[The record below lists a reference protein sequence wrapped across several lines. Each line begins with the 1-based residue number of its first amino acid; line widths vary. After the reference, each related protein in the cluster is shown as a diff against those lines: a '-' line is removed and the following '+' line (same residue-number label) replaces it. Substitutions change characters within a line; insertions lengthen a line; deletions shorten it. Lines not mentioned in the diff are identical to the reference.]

1 MSDAHAAKYVVPRRS
16 GNPQGVATFRFHI
29 CSFWHGG
36 GVTEDAVLI
45 LVAGALLAAG
55 VLASLVAT
63 RLRLPAL
70 VLFLGLGMLIGTDGL
85 GWIDFENYEL
95 TRLIGSIALLL
106 ILFEGGLAAGFD
118 EIRPVLRPA
127 ISLAIGATV
136 GTALVVALAATV
148 LFDLPLLEAFL
159 LGAVLSG
166 TDGAAV
172 FALLRGSRLRTDL
185 ARTLEGEA
193 GFNDPIAVLLVL
205 ACIELLTQPDYGA
218 LDVLF
223 FFIQELGIGTL
234 VGVVIGALGVV
245 CLRALK
251 SAPPSLNLL
260 ASFATAAIAYGA
272 AGALHGSGFLA
283 VYLAGLSIGSTDL
296 PARRSVDAFHEGLAA
311 VAEVGMFFTLGL
323 LVFPSQLDR
332 NLIESTLLALIVAF
346 IARPVAA
353 AAATAFEPFSWRDRV
368 VLGWTGLRGAVP
380 VILATFPVIEDIP
393 RSQEF
398 FNVVFF
404 AVLVSTVIQGST
416 VEPLANR
423 LDCTEQAA
431 SAHDLPDDESRGS

>member
-1 MSDAHAAKYVVPRRS
+1 MPVWARTRPNTPLARAAEIFRELRHSASYMS
-16 GNPQGVATFRFHI
+16 I
-29 CSFWHGG
+29 WHGD

-55 VLASLVAT
+55 VLASLVAA
-63 RLRLPAL
+63 RVRLPAL
-70 VLFLGLGMLIGTDGL
+70 VLFLGLGMLVGTDGL

-95 TRLIGSIALLL
+95 TRFIGSTALLL

-118 EIRPVLRPA
+118 EIRPALRPA
-127 ISLAIGATV
+127 ISLAIVATV
-136 GTALVVALAATV
+136 GTAVIVALAATL
-148 LFDLPLLEAFL
+148 LFDLPPLEAFL

-205 ACIELLTQPDYGA
+205 ACIELLTQPAYGA
-218 LDVLF
+218 LDVLV
-223 FFIQELGIGTL
+223 FFIRELGIGTL
-234 VGVVIGALGVV
+234 VGIAMGALGVV
-245 CLRALK
+245 CLRALRF
-251 SAPPSLNLL
+251 APPSLTLL
-260 ASFATAAIAYGA
+260 TSFATAAIAYGA

-283 VYLAGLSIGSTDL
+283 VYLAGLAVGSVDL
-296 PARRSVDAFHEGLAA
+296 PAKRSVDAFHEGLAA

-323 LVFPSQLDR
+323 LVFPSQLGR

-353 AAATAFEPFSWRDRV
+353 AAATVFEPLSWRDRV
-368 VLGWTGLRGAVP
+368 LLGWTGLRGAVP

-393 RSQEF
+393 RSREF

-416 VEPLANR
+416 VEALANR
-423 LDCTEQAA
+423 LGSTEQPRLRN
-431 SAHDLPDDESRGS
+431 DVPDRQQR

>member
-1 MSDAHAAKYVVPRRS
+1 LRWV
-16 GNPQGVATFRFHI
+16 
-29 CSFWHGG
+29 SFWQGG
-36 GVTEDAVLI
+36 DVTEDAVLI
-45 LVAGALLAAG
+45 LVAGGLLAIG

-70 VLFLGLGMLIGTDGL
+70 ILFLGLGMLIGTDGL

-127 ISLAIGATV
+127 ISLAAIATI
-136 GTALVVALAATV
+136 GTALIVGLAATV
-148 LFDLPLLEAFL
+148 LFDLPLLEALL

-172 FALLRGSRLRTDL
+172 FALLRGSRLRPDL

-193 GFNDPIAVLLVL
+193 GLNDPIAVLLVL
-205 ACIELLTQPDYGA
+205 VCIELLTQPNYGSV
-218 LDVLF
+218 DVLYF
-223 FFIQELGIGTL
+223 FVQELGIGGL
-234 VGVVIGALGVV
+234 IGVVIGLVGAN

-251 SAPPSLNLL
+251 SAPPSLNLV
-260 ASFATAAIAYGA
+260 ASFAIAAIAYGA

-283 VYLAGLSIGSTDL
+283 VYLAGLALGSTEL
-296 PARRSVDAFHEGLAA
+296 PAKPSVNAFHEGLAA
-311 VAEVGMFFTLGL
+311 VAEIGMFFALGL

-332 NLIESTLLALIVAF
+332 NVLESTLLALIVAF
-346 IARPVAA
+346 VARPLAA
-353 AAATAFEPFSWRDRV
+353 AAATVFEDFSARDRLL
-368 VLGWTGLRGAVP
+368 LGWTGLRGAVP
-380 VILATFPVIEDIP
+380 VILATFPVIEGIP
-393 RSQEF
+393 RSLEF

-404 AVLVSTVIQGST
+404 AVLVSTLIQGST

-423 LDCTEQAA
+423 LGLTEQSA
-431 SAHDLPDDESRGS
+431 SAHKRVQRRESR

>member
-1 MSDAHAAKYVVPRRS
+1 V
-16 GNPQGVATFRFHI
+16 I
-29 CSFWHGG
+29 
-36 GVTEDAVLI
+36 EDAALI
-45 LVAGALLAAG
+45 LVAGALLATG
-55 VLASLVAT
+55 VVASLAAT

-70 VLFLGLGMLIGTDGL
+70 VLFLVLGMAIGTDGL

-95 TRLIGSIALLL
+95 TRLIGTIALVL

-127 ISLAIGATV
+127 ISLAIVATV
-136 GTALVVALAATV
+136 GTALFVGLAATI

-172 FALLRGSRLRTDL
+172 FALLRGSRLRRDL

-205 ACIELLTQPDYGA
+205 VCIELLTRPDYGA

-223 FFIQELGIGTL
+223 FFVQELGIGVL
-234 VGVVIGALGVV
+234 LGLGAGVVGAV
-245 CLRALK
+245 CLKALK
-251 SAPPSLNLL
+251 SAPPSLSLV
-260 ASFATAAIAYGA
+260 ASFAIAAVAYGA

-283 VYLAGLSIGSTDL
+283 VYLAGLALGNAEL
-296 PARRSVDAFHEGLAA
+296 PAKPSLDAFHEGLAA
-311 VAEVGMFFTLGL
+311 VAEIGMFFALGL
-323 LVFPSQLDR
+323 LVFPSQLNR
-332 NLIESTLLALIVAF
+332 NLLESTLLALIVAF
-346 IARPVAA
+346 IARPLAA
-353 AAATAFEPFSWRDRV
+353 AAATAFERFSARDRL

-393 RSQEF
+393 RSLEF

-404 AVLVSTVIQGST
+404 AVLVSTLIQGST
-416 VEPLANR
+416 VEALATR
-423 LDCTEQAA
+423 LGCTEQDTH
-431 SAHDLPDDESRGS
+431 AH